1 MIRDAIPDRRPN
13 LGTLPSLGWCN
24 SPVRV
29 VPKIRDPG
37 HELVEKTVPFDRYH
51 VETSLPE
58 GVQSGT
64 VVSQ

>member
-37 HELVEKTVPFDRYH
+37 HEHVEETVLVDRYR
-51 VETSLPE
+51 VETRFAE
-58 GVQSGT
+58 GDQSGT
-64 VVSQ
+64 AVSQ